1 MIDILVVDDHPVVR
15 EGLVA
20 MLGTQQDMRV
30 VAEAGT
36 GQDALALVSRCNPD
50 VVLIDL
56 QLPDTDGA
64 NVIEIIKAQQ
74 PQISVLVLTAFV
86 TDDRVLHAVRA
97 GAQGYL
103 LKGVPK
109 DELFHAIRTIHQ
121 GGSLLGP
128 GIAAKLLSK
137 VRSGSMASSST
148 DRLSER
154 ELSVLRLVADGARNK
169 QIAGTLSIT
178 ERTVKFHLNVIFQKL
193 NATSRTEAV
202 KIAAQRG
209 MIRI

>member
-74 PQISVLVLTAFV
+74 PQISVLVLTAFD